1 MNLIDF
7 GILIPFVLIT
17 TFTPGPNNLSCASM
31 SINFGIK
38 KTMNYICGIVTGFF
52 LLLLLCGFFSNLLF
66 AAIPSVEPIM
76 RWIGAA
82 YILYLAYGTFKAS
95 FSLKEKPNQFLWGF
109 YKGVFLQF
117 INPKG
122 IIYGLTLYSVFLN
135 SLIGNPFYIILFSL
149 GFTLIALCAALTW
162 ALFGAI
168 INRYLHHAKLRIVI
182 NSILSLLLVYTAVKI
197 SGILSWINFFGKFR
211 DLSPLISANW
221 LILFINLKLSI
232 RV

>member
-7 GILIPFVLIT
+7 GTLIPFVLIT

-31 SINFGIK
+31 SINFGIR
-38 KTMNYICGIVTGFF
+38 KTMNYLYGIVTGFF

-66 AAIPSVEPIM
+66 TAIPSVEPIM

-95 FSLKEKPNQFLWGF
+95 YSFKEKSNQFLLGF
-109 YKGVFLQF
+109 YKGVLLQF

-122 IIYGLTLYSVFLN
+122 VIYGLTLYSVFLN
-135 SLIGNPFYIILFSL
+135 PLIGNSFYIILFSL
-149 GFTLIALCAALTW
+149 GFTLIGFCSILTW
-162 ALFGAI
+162 TLFGAM
-168 INRYLHHAKLRIVI
+168 INQYLHHLKLRIMI

-197 SGILSWINFFGKFR
+197 SGV
-211 DLSPLISANW
+211 
-221 LILFINLKLSI
+221 LF
-232 RV
+232 

>member
-17 TFTPGPNNLSCASM
+17 TFTPGPNNLSSASM

-38 KTMNYICGIVTGFF
+38 KTMNYLYGIVTGFF

-82 YILYLAYGTFKAS
+82 YILYLAYGTFRAS
-95 FSLKEKPNQFLWGF
+95 FSFHEKSDQYLWGF
-109 YKGVFLQF
+109 YKGILLQF
-117 INPKG
+117 LNPKA

-135 SLIGNPFYIILFSL
+135 PLIGNPFYIILFSL
-149 GFTLIALCAALTW
+149 GFALVGLCAVLTW

-168 INRYLHHAKLRIVI
+168 INQHLHHLKLRITI

-197 SGILSWINFFGKFR
+197 SGILSYTF
-211 DLSPLISANW
+211 
-221 LILFINLKLSI
+221 LK
-232 RV
+232 

>member
-7 GILIPFVLIT
+7 SVLIPFALIT

-38 KTMNYICGIVTGFF
+38 KTMNYIYGIVTGFF
-52 LLLLLCGFFSNLLF
+52 LLLLLCGFFSKLLF
-66 AAIPSVEPIM
+66 TALPSFEPIM

-82 YILYLAYGTFKAS
+82 YILYLAYGTFRVS
-95 FSLKEKPNQFLWGF
+95 FSLQEKSDQYLWGF
-109 YKGVFLQF
+109 YKGVLLQF

-135 SLIGNPFYIILFSL
+135 PLIGNPFYIILFSL
-149 GFTLIALCAALTW
+149 GFALVGLCALLTW
-162 ALFGAI
+162 VSFGAI
-168 INRYLHHAKLRIVI
+168 INQYLHHVKLRITI

-197 SGILSWINFFGKFR
+197 TGILS
-211 DLSPLISANW
+211 
-221 LILFINLKLSI
+221 
-232 RV
+232 

>member
-7 GILIPFVLIT
+7 STLIPFVLIT

-38 KTMNYICGIVTGFF
+38 KTMNYLYGIVTGFF
-52 LLLLLCGFFSNLLF
+52 LLLLLCGLFSNLLF
-66 AAIPSVEPIM
+66 IAIPSVEPIM
-76 RWIGAA
+76 RWVGAA

-95 FSLKEKPNQFLWGF
+95 FSFKEKSNQYLWGF
-109 YKGVFLQF
+109 YKGVLLQF

-135 SLIGNPFYIILFSL
+135 PLIGNSFYIILFSL
-149 GFTLIALCAALTW
+149 GFALIGFCAILTW
-162 ALFGAI
+162 ALFGAM
-168 INRYLHHAKLRIVI
+168 INQYLHHLKLRIII

-197 SGILSWINFFGKFR
+197 SGV
-211 DLSPLISANW
+211 
-221 LILFINLKLSI
+221 LF
-232 RV
+232 

>member
-1 MNLIDF
+1 MDLIDF

-17 TFTPGPNNLSCASM
+17 TFTPGPNNLSCTSM

-38 KTMNYICGIVTGFF
+38 KTMNYIYGIVTGFF

-66 AAIPSVEPIM
+66 TAIPSVEPIM

-82 YILYLAYGTFKAS
+82 YIFYLAYGTFRVS
-95 FSLKEKPNQFLWGF
+95 FSLQEKSNQYLWGF
-109 YKGVFLQF
+109 YKGVLLQF
-117 INPKG
+117 LNPKA

-135 SLIGNPFYIILFSL
+135 PLIGNSFYIILFSL
-149 GFTLIALCAALTW
+149 GFALVGLCAVLTW

-168 INRYLHHAKLRIVI
+168 INQYLHHLKLRIII

-197 SGILSWINFFGKFR
+197 SGILS
-211 DLSPLISANW
+211 
-221 LILFINLKLSI
+221 
-232 RV
+232 

>member
-7 GILIPFVLIT
+7 GVLIPFVLIT

-38 KTMNYICGIVTGFF
+38 KTMNYIYGIVTGFF

-66 AAIPSVEPIM
+66 TAIPSVEPIM

-82 YILYLAYGTFKAS
+82 YILYLAYGTFRVS
-95 FSLKEKPNQFLWGF
+95 FSLQEKSEQYLWGF
-109 YKGVFLQF
+109 YKGVLLQF
-117 INPKG
+117 LNPKA
-122 IIYGLTLYSVFLN
+122 IVYGLTLYSAFLN
-135 SLIGNPFYIILFSL
+135 PFIGNPFYIILFSL
-149 GFTLIALCAALTW
+149 GFALVGLCAVLTW

-168 INRYLHHAKLRIVI
+168 INQYLHHLKLRIII

-197 SGILSWINFFGKFR
+197 SGILS
-211 DLSPLISANW
+211 
-221 LILFINLKLSI
+221 
-232 RV
+232 

>member
-1 MNLIDF
+1 MNLINF
-7 GILIPFVLIT
+7 STLIPFVLIT
-17 TFTPGPNNLSCASM
+17 TFTPGPNNLSSASM

-38 KTMNYICGIVTGFF
+38 KTMNYLYGIVTGFF

-66 AAIPSVEPIM
+66 TAIPSVEPIM

-95 FSLKEKPNQFLWGF
+95 FSFKEKTDQFLWGF
-109 YKGVFLQF
+109 YKGVLLQF

-135 SLIGNPFYIILFSL
+135 PLIGNPFYIILFSL
-149 GFTLIALCAALTW
+149 GFALVGICAVLTW

-168 INRYLHHAKLRIVI
+168 INQYLHHVKLKMII

-197 SGILSWINFFGKFR
+197 SGM
-211 DLSPLISANW
+211 IS
-221 LILFINLKLSI
+221 
-232 RV
+232 